1 MPSYSITIIT
11 GMLQKEIHRRHLPL
25 YKKIYRTPALS
36 LYSSKLAL
44 IRLTRYSKK
53 FMPILHELSIFEA
66 RNRKNIILVYNTLS
80 QFKKE
85 YPPVAMNSST
95 IKNISYDYITWG

>member
-1 MPSYSITIIT
+1 
-11 GMLQKEIHRRHLPL
+11 
-25 YKKIYRTPALS
+25 
-36 LYSSKLAL
+36 
-44 IRLTRYSKK
+44 
-53 FMPILHELSIFEA
+53 MPILHELSIFEA